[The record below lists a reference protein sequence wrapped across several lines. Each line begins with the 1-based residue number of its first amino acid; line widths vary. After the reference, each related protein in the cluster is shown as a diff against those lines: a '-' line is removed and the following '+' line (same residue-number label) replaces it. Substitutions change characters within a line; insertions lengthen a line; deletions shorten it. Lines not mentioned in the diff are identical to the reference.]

1 MKSDVK
7 RRKKIRLPRQTYSK
21 PNLIFSVTICTKD
34 RRPVFLNE
42 EWANKTTEALKSGP
56 FGKYTQCYAYC
67 LMPDHLHLQISPRD
81 GNLIDL
87 ISGWKSYTANFLRKS
102 GLKGSCWQRGFYDH
116 VLRKDE
122 DVRTVAEYIINNP
135 VRSKVVDKWDQ
146 YPFSWHKWM

>member
-42 EWANKTTEALKSGP
+42 EWANKTIEALKSGP

-122 DVRTVAEYIINNP
+122 DVRTIAEYIINNP
-135 VRSKVVDKWDQ
+135 VRSKVVDK
-146 YPFSWHKWM
+146 